1 MGLTFDVMSPDV
13 DESVMRDEA
22 PYAYVERL
30 SRSKAA
36 AGLAH
41 GSNQVVIAADT
52 IVTLDDAILGKPS
65 GPDDGKQMLLA
76 LAGRAHR
83 VLTGLTVA
91 TQQEAKSQVV
101 TAMFGFGQYL
111 SKKPPPIGKQA
122 SPATKQAATA
132 YRA

>member
-22 PYAYVERL
+22 PHAYVERL

-76 LAGRAHR
+76 LAGRAHSADWTDR
-83 VLTGLTVA
+83 RHSTGSKIA
-91 TQQEAKSQVV
+91 SSGQQCLVS
-101 TAMFGFGQYL
+101 GN
-111 SKKPPPIGKQA
+111 I
-122 SPATKQAATA
+122 
-132 YRA
+132 